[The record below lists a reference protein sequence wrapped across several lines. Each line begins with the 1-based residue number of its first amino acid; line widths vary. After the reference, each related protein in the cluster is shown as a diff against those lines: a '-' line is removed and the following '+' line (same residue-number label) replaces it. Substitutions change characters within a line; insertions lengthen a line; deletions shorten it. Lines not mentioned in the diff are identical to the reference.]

1 LAGPAFPVR
10 SVGGRPGIGPVAGGA
25 GRPAQR
31 CADHCLRR
39 DRRLRGS
46 PCSRSPGSTGS
57 APSQSVTTPPRR
69 LACPPCAWPSRRSL
83 SWPAW
88 PLPVPTRARCRHE
101 QLRRGRFPAPGCLF
115 SWLSRPS
122 APLGSSSGSRP
133 TPTLR
138 SRRLPVWSPSSS
150 EQSSMSESASSTTSP
165 YLRRL
170 PRAGSGHARR
180 LDLYRNLMRRTRTA
194 AGPLRSRQVPYV
206 ERDWSRSRA

>member
-1 LAGPAFPVR
+1 VLVVQL
-10 SVGGRPGIGPVAGGA
+10 SGA
-25 GRPAQR
+25 RITAYAVIATSEARPAR
-31 CADHCLRR
+31 DHLAPPAPHRAR
-39 DRRLRGS
+39 ASPRLRGDS
-46 PCSRSPGSTGS
+46 HVHHVPG
-57 APSQSVTTPPRR
+57 RR
-69 LACPPCAWPSRRSL
+69 GGHCPGQR
-83 SWPAW
+83 W

-170 PRAGSGHARR
+170 PRAGSGHAHR
-180 LDLYRNLMRRTRTA
+180 LHLYRNLMRRTCTA